1 MVYRD
6 AWPCCPR
13 GPRGACIGVWAAPLP
28 PETHGLFAW
37 REGGSGF
44 ALQVRPGGD
53 SPAQPGGVRNA
64 GPALAL
70 RLQALGLRPSE
81 AWWPHCK
88 RGCCCL
94 TPGVGARP
102 ETVEALSGC
111 PGMRGRRVSG
121 SPGLCCLR
129 SVNNWEPSTPCAE
142 HLPGPV
148 VSNVLL
154 PTRTLSYSLLF
165 VQGTNLLQ
173 NTQKWQSRFH
183 VSLAAASSPPHRAVS
198 PTGPQGPE
206 GRTRVYSPGSPA
218 LSTASDTQARPS

>member
-1 MVYRD
+1 M
-6 AWPCCPR
+6 PCKS
-13 GPRGACIGVWAAPLP
+13 
-28 PETHGLFAW
+28 GL
-37 REGGSGF
+37 EEIHSPVGSGTQAGPWLCGSRPWGF
-44 ALQVRPGGD
+44 SPRKPGG
-53 SPAQPGGVRNA
+53 
-64 GPALAL
+64 LT
-70 RLQALGLRPSE
+70 
-81 AWWPHCK
+81 CK
-88 RGCCCL
+88 QGCCCL
-94 TPGVGARP
+94 TPGVGVRP
-102 ETVEALSGC
+102 ETVEALSGRLGMREHRLSGC
-111 PGMRGRRVSG
+111 PGV
-121 SPGLCCLR
+121 CCLR

-206 GRTRVYSPGSPA
+206 GRTWVYSPGSPA
-218 LSTASDTQARPS
+218 LSMASDTQARPS